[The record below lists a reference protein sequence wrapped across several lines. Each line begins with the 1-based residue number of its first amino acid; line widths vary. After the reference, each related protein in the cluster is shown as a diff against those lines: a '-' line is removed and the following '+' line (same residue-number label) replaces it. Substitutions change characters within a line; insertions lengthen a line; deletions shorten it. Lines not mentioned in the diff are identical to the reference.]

1 MPGFRTY
8 SPPPSLYAQRPRSVA
23 IEHHDSRERESTNFR
38 VNAVLRAPHPRVFA
52 SLHPR
57 VAPCPLLRVAA
68 SPHPRVPLLPCVL
81 SRSSKQFVHS
91 FIEGSTY
98 LQMVGWEGTIA
109 LEKAADV
116 ELEDALARSVRGDQL
131 AFAEIVTR
139 HQAMVFSLACHFLR
153 DRSVA
158 EELAQEVFL
167 NLHQNLSAIQ
177 SPAHLTF
184 WLRKV
189 TTHRCID
196 QTRRQKVRPQV
207 SLEDVP
213 EPGAPPDYDDVLLSD
228 MLRRVVET
236 LPEKPRMVVVLRYQ
250 EDMDPAEI
258 ARVLDMPLNTVKSHL
273 RRSLALLREKLSRKL
288 GEAAV

>member
-1 MPGFRTY
+1 
-8 SPPPSLYAQRPRSVA
+8 
-23 IEHHDSRERESTNFR
+23 
-38 VNAVLRAPHPRVFA
+38 
-52 SLHPR
+52 
-57 VAPCPLLRVAA
+57 
-68 SPHPRVPLLPCVL
+68 
-81 SRSSKQFVHS
+81 
-91 FIEGSTY
+91 
-98 LQMVGWEGTIA
+98 MVGWEGTIA
-109 LEKAADV
+109 LERASDAR
-116 ELEDALARSVRGDQL
+116 LEDALARSVKGDHL
-131 AFAEIVTR
+131 AFAELVSQ
-139 HQAMVFSLACHFLR
+139 HQSMVFSLACHFLR

-189 TTHRCID
+189 TIHRCID

-213 EPGAPPDYDDVLLSD
+213 EPVAAQDEEDMLLSE
-228 MLRRVVET
+228 MLRKVVDT
-236 LPEKPRMVVVLRYQ
+236 LPEKPRMVVILRYQ
-250 EDMDPAEI
+250 EDMEPAEI
-258 ARVLDMPLNTVKSHL
+258 ARVLKMPLNTVKSHL